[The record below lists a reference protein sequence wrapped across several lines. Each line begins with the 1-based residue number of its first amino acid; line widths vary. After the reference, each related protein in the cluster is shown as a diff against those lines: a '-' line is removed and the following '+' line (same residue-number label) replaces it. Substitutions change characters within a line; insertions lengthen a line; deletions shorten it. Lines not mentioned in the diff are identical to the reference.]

1 MNSGSLVFINRER
14 CTMKESNQP
23 GLEES
28 EFLMKL
34 QRPTLTGA
42 SDAKIGT
49 RIPVENMREGAIGEI
64 PPGRTPSDS
73 PPRAGAKR
81 DARS

>member
-1 MNSGSLVFINRER
+1 
-14 CTMKESNQP
+14 
-23 GLEES
+23 
-28 EFLMKL
+28 MKL
-34 QRPTLTGA
+34 QRPTLAGA